1 MSSPLVLSKGN
12 RITLLCIKPFK
23 PLDQQKDESY
33 VLSYMGCQGEISHFK
48 IVQQIHGRKTFALG
62 GLHFVSLR
70 GLVAF
75 YR

>member
-1 MSSPLVLSKGN
+1 ME
-12 RITLLCIKPFK
+12 
-23 PLDQQKDESY
+23 QQKDERY

-48 IVQQIHGRKTFALG
+48 IVQQSHGKKTFALG